1 MPSLLSHGT
10 LVKIVSSERLPY
22 ICLILTQSFGY
33 WGLLFNL
40 DFYWNGEIFSV
51 QTIWLGLYS
60 LQENY
65 VIFFYYQ
72 LLPKVFKV
80 PIGTY
85 YRYLQKCSAALSS
98 RLLLKSLGTRD
109 FSLTQISTGIEEST
123 QYKLFGLVF
132 IVFKKISCFFISF
145 YPRFSWSPW

>member
-10 LVKIVSSERLPY
+10 SVKIVSSERLPY

-60 LQENY
+60 LQENCY
-65 VIFFYYQ
+65 VF
-72 LLPKVFKV
+72 
-80 PIGTY
+80 
-85 YRYLQKCSAALSS
+85 
-98 RLLLKSLGTRD
+98 LLLA
-109 FSLTQISTGIEEST
+109 ST
-123 QYKLFGLVF
+123 QGL
-132 IVFKKISCFFISF
+132 
-145 YPRFSWSPW
+145 

>member
-10 LVKIVSSERLPY
+10 SVKIVSSERLPN

-60 LQENY
+60 LQENCY
-65 VIFFYYQ
+65 VF
-72 LLPKVFKV
+72 
-80 PIGTY
+80 
-85 YRYLQKCSAALSS
+85 
-98 RLLLKSLGTRD
+98 LLLA
-109 FSLTQISTGIEEST
+109 ST
-123 QYKLFGLVF
+123 QGLQGPHRYILPVVTEVQCCL
-132 IVFKKISCFFISF
+132 I
-145 YPRFSWSPW
+145 